1 MKLKERYK
9 TKGTRKVIRFIIF
22 YLFFAILLIIT
33 STFSRYAT
41 IQEGQPKAYIA
52 NWDVKINNED
62 ITNKTTLSNVIT
74 LVPDSMKE
82 TTTDNKIAPG
92 KYGHFD
98 LIINPTG
105 TEVAVEYTISLDVTN
120 LPQGI
125 VLTNYEIIEDSIFQS
140 FTDTNIVGEINLSNK
155 EQALSEND
163 KKTIRVYWE
172 WKEDSTYIPTEDDSY
187 DISVMINIRQKL

>member
-22 YLFFAILLIIT
+22 YLFFTILLIIT
-33 STFSRYAT
+33 STFSRYTT

-52 NWDVKINNED
+52 NWNVKINNED

-140 FTDTNIVGEINLSNK
+140 FTDTNIVGEINLSNI
-155 EQALSEND
+155 EHAL
-163 KKTIRVYWE
+163 I
-172 WKEDSTYIPTEDDSY
+172 
-187 DISVMINIRQKL
+187 

>member
-9 TKGTRKVIRFIIF
+9 TKGKRRFIRFIIF
-22 YLFFAILLIIT
+22 YLFFAILLIMT

-52 NWDVKINNED
+52 NWAVKINNED

>member
-9 TKGTRKVIRFIIF
+9 TKGKRRFIRFIIF
-22 YLFFAILLIIT
+22 YLFFAILLIMT

-52 NWDVKINNED
+52 NWAVKINNED

-172 WKEDSTYIPTEDDSY
+172 WKEDSTYISTEDDSY